1 MAKKVSV
8 NKELAALI
16 EGKVDPMEIA
26 TIVKNWQSKQVRKRS
41 VASERRRYVESVIG
55 DGKRLSMQQLDGLV
69 WEYAMSNTMMSFAAW
84 LGSEHPELFVAG
96 KAANEVIDSPFI
108 GVDMGTGNDSTVEYA
123 NEGNTL

>member
-1 MAKKVSV
+1 MAKANGV

-26 TIVKNWQSKQVRKRS
+26 SIVSKYQSKQVRKRN
-41 VASERRRYVESVIG
+41 VATERRRYVETIIG

-108 GVDMGTGNDSTVEYA
+108 GVDMGVGTDTTAEYA
-123 NEGNTL
+123 NGNNKA